1 MQRLSEDRPAMRRTF
16 LASITLAMIAALTPA
31 PAFADGPKD
40 NIATKVRPIP
50 PAGVEIPTA
59 DRKELETGVKDLE
72 AAIKQIPNMT
82 DARFADAQIFVKAV
96 DWALRYNEFQDV
108 HEVAKAKA
116 LLKEGR
122 ERAEQLAAGK
132 APWETASGL
141 VVRGYKSKIDGS
153 VQPYGLVVP
162 ETIGDK
168 KSAPHPLDIWF
179 HGRNEAYTEL
189 NFIDERNHSRG
200 QFTPPNT
207 IVLHPYGRYCN
218 ASKFAGETDLFEA
231 IKSVSERYAIDPN
244 RICVR
249 GFSMG
254 GASTWH
260 TAVHFAGQWCAA
272 NPGAG
277 FAETTEFLRIFQNE
291 IIQPTDYEKKLL
303 HWYDSTDW
311 AGNLF
316 NCPTV
321 AYSGEI
327 DTQKQA
333 ADMMQKAMER
343 EGLKLTYIIGPN
355 TKHAYHPESAKI
367 VSKLMADLVAKGRN
381 ETPKEVHFTTYTLK
395 YNTQDWII
403 VDALQEHW
411 LRADVVAKITGT
423 NTIEIKTKNVAGLSI
438 ALPTGESPEHIDLS
452 KPGSVTIDGDKIEFG
467 KSAAPD
473 FIYYHG
479 FRRNADGKWVY
490 SQKEGEGLAKQ
501 HDLQG
506 PIDDAFMDS
515 FIFVTPSGHSR
526 NPKVENWVTGES
538 QRAITEWRR
547 QFRGDARVTS
557 DTQLTDA
564 EIAGANVVLW
574 GDPTSNAVLHRIADK
589 LPIHWDEK
597 EIIVGDQKFP
607 TDNHALILICP
618 NPLNPRHYVVLNS
631 GFTYREYDYLNNARQ
646 VAKLPD
652 WAVVNLDTPPD
663 TQKPGKIVAADFF
676 DEFWKLRK

>member
-1 MQRLSEDRPAMRRTF
+1 M
-16 LASITLAMIAALTPA
+16 
-31 PAFADGPKD
+31 
-40 NIATKVRPIP
+40 
-50 PAGVEIPTA
+50 
-59 DRKELETGVKDLE
+59 
-72 AAIKQIPNMT
+72 
-82 DARFADAQIFVKAV
+82 
-96 DWALRYNEFQDV
+96 

-132 APWETASGL
+132 TPWATAAGL
-141 VVRGYKSKIDGS
+141 VVRGYVSKIDGS

-168 KSAPHPLDIWF
+168 NSGRHPLDIWF

-231 IKSVSERYAIDPN
+231 IKSVSERYAIDED

-260 TAVHFAGQWCAA
+260 TAVHFAGEWCAA

-291 IIQPTDYEKKLL
+291 VIHPTAYEEKLL

-343 EGLKLTYIIGPN
+343 EGLKLTYIIGPQHKARLSSRVGEDRQQADGRSRRERPQRDAERSPFHDVHAEIQHARLGHCQCASRTLEAGRRAWRRSRNRN
-355 TKHAYHPESAKI
+355 TVE
-367 VSKLMADLVAKGRN
+367 
-381 ETPKEVHFTTYTLK
+381 
-395 YNTQDWII
+395 
-403 VDALQEHW
+403 
-411 LRADVVAKITGT
+411 IT
-423 NTIEIKTKNVAGLSI
+423 TKNVAALI
-438 ALPTGESPEHIDLS
+438 ACNSAGRIPSGPIVETGHGDDRRRQDRIRTNLPGRGITYWSCRLHR
-452 KPGSVTIDGDKIEFG
+452 
-467 KSAAPD
+467 KS
-473 FIYYHG
+473 
-479 FRRNADGKWVY
+479 NGKW
-490 SQKEGEGLAKQ
+490 
-501 HDLQG
+501 
-506 PIDDAFMDS
+506 DS
-515 FIFVTPSGHSR
+515 KTAASR
-526 NPKVENWVTGES
+526 RPW
-538 QRAITEWRR
+538 
-547 QFRGDARVTS
+547 
-557 DTQLTDA
+557 
-564 EIAGANVVLW
+564 
-574 GDPTSNAVLHRIADK
+574 
-589 LPIHWDEK
+589 
-597 EIIVGDQKFP
+597 
-607 TDNHALILICP
+607 
-618 NPLNPRHYVVLNS
+618 
-631 GFTYREYDYLNNARQ
+631 
-646 VAKLPD
+646 
-652 WAVVNLDTPPD
+652 
-663 TQKPGKIVAADFF
+663 
-676 DEFWKLRK
+676 